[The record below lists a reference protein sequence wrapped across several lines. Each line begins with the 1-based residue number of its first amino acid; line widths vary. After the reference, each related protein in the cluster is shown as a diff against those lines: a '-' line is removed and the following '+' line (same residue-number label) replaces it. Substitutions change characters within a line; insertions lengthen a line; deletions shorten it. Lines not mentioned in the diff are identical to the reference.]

1 VVLCSHLFSSFLLC
15 LVSYHEICLSLL
27 SSVVYFLTTG
37 SCWRLGVCRVHL
49 QVPPM
54 EWMLNI
60 ENITGVN
67 FIIWTYE
74 DSEKLDPKTIS
85 TLREYLTN
93 RVYFHVLQ

>member
-1 VVLCSHLFSSFLLC
+1 
-15 LVSYHEICLSLL
+15 
-27 SSVVYFLTTG
+27 
-37 SCWRLGVCRVHL
+37 
-49 QVPPM
+49 M

-85 TLREYLTN
+85 TLKGSPT
-93 RVYFHVLQ
+93 

>member
-1 VVLCSHLFSSFLLC
+1 VVLCSRFFSSFLLC
-15 LVSYHEICLSLL
+15 LLSYHEICLSLL
-27 SSVVYFLTTG
+27 STVVYFLTTG

-49 QVPPM
+49 QVTPM

-74 DSEKLDPKTIS
+74 DHEKLDPKTIS